1 VDDKQTH
8 DQMAGRNLGQKPQCS
23 FEESEEGE
31 SWFLILSRVTYE
43 RE

>member
-1 VDDKQTH
+1 
-8 DQMAGRNLGQKPQCS
+8 MAGRNLGQKPQCS
-23 FEESEEGE
+23 SEESEEGE